1 MNKVRR
7 FHKECFV
14 LIQIILVTNNNDPLS
29 TVTQQLEDIH
39 VTVHNENSVPVDELH
54 EVKG

>member
-1 MNKVRR
+1 M
-7 FHKECFV
+7 
-14 LIQIILVTNNNDPLS
+14 TYNNENPNDPVS

-39 VTVHNENSVPVDELH
+39 VTVHNENSVPVDGIH